1 MDVIMPQLGETV
13 AEGTVTVWH
22 KKVGDTVNADELL
35 FEVGT
40 DKVETEIPA
49 PVAGTLTEIL
59 VAEGETVN
67 VGVKLA
73 VIDDGKEAT
82 APVTEAAT
90 MDIIMPQLGETVAD
104 GTVTVWHKKPGDEVA
119 ADELLFEVGTDK
131 VETEIPSP
139 MAGML
144 KEILVAEG
152 ETVDVGTRLAVLNLK
167 DGASAPK
174 AAAPAPAAAPRDAPA
189 AKKAKPAMSKPS
201 HDAPISPVVA
211 RLLAEHSIDPT
222 NITGTGRDGRIKK
235 KDVLAHIGGVAPVV
249 DDDTDVVPFTYTG
262 KLTAEHMVRSKA
274 TSPHVLQAVEV
285 DFLAVDIARRS
296 IKDGWKAE
304 HGFSLTYLPF
314 IANAVAAAI
323 SDFPRINASV
333 VGEALHIHKDIN
345 LAIAVDLGEEGL
357 VVPVIRHA
365 ADLSVAQLAHAING
379 IAIKARD
386 GKLSGDD
393 FTGATYTLS
402 NNGSTGTFITAPIIN
417 QPQVAILSTD
427 GVRKKPVV
435 IEGDN
440 GDEIVIRPIGVLAQS
455 FDHRAIDGAYSG
467 AFLGRVKQILEE
479 TDWTAEL
486 G

>member
-22 KKVGDTVNADELL
+22 KKVGDTVKADELL

-49 PVAGTLTEIL
+49 LVTGIITEIL
-59 VAEGETVN
+59 VAEGETVD

-73 VIDDGKEAT
+73 VIDDGKEA
-82 APVTEAAT
+82 APPTEAAT
-90 MDIIMPQLGETVAD
+90 KDIIMPQLGETVAD
-104 GTVTVWHKKPGDEVA
+104 GTVTIWHKKAGDEVA

-139 MAGML
+139 IAGTL

-152 ETVDVGTRLAVLNLK
+152 ETVDVGVTLAVLALK
-167 DGASAPK
+167 DGATAPK
-174 AAAPAPAAAPRDAPA
+174 AAAAAPAAAPKATPAP
-189 AKKAKPAMSKPS
+189 KKSKPATAKQS
-201 HDAPISPVVA
+201 HAAPISPVVA
-211 RLLAEHSIDPT
+211 RLLAEHSLSISD
-222 NITGTGRDGRIKK
+222 ITGTGRDGRVKR
-235 KDVLAHIGGVAPVV
+235 KDVLAHIGGAGSAVGG
-249 DDDTDVVPFTYTG
+249 DTEVVPFTYTR

-285 DFLAVDIARRS
+285 DFLGVEIARRS
-296 IKDGWKAE
+296 MKDSWKAE

-314 IANAVAAAI
+314 IANAVCEAI
-323 SDFPRINASV
+323 ADFPRINASV
-333 VGEALHIHKDIN
+333 VGEALHIHKKIN

-357 VVPVIRHA
+357 VVPVIRDA
-365 ADLSVAQLAHAING
+365 NELSVADLATAINDV
-379 IAIKARD
+379 AAKARD

-402 NNGSTGTFITAPIIN
+402 NNGSTGTFITAPIIS

-427 GVRKKPVV
+427 GVSKKPVV

-440 GDEIVIRPIGVLAQS
+440 GDEIVIRPVGVLAQS

-467 AFLGRVKQILEE
+467 VFLGRVRQILEE
-479 TDWTAEL
+479 TDWAAEL
-486 G
+486 S